1 MVSGVGTMEKKEANV
16 SRTLI
21 KGGTVVTASETVRCD
36 VLIEGEKVV
45 ALLGEGA
52 PEPTADTVIDATDRL
67 VFPGSVDAHTHME
80 IPFGAATS
88 KDTFE
93 TGTQAAAW
101 GGTTTIIDF
110 PIQMKGDSLMGSF
123 EATMN
128 KAAGSSAFDFGF
140 HQIVGDVNEQSLAEI
155 DLVLGEGVTSYKLFT
170 AYPGVYYS
178 TDAEVAKVMQWAAG
192 NGSTILMH
200 AENGSAIDLL
210 REQAIAR
217 GDTAPLA
224 HAATRPAALEG
235 EAAHRVILLAEM
247 TGAPVYIV
255 HISAKQVVRE
265 IAAARARGT
274 NAFGETCPQYLFL
287 ELSMLD
293 QGFEGAKYV
302 CSPPL
307 RDPAEG
313 HQAALWQGLANDDLQ
328 VIATDHCP
336 FDFEGQKTLGREDFT
351 QIPNGLPVVEHRF
364 PLMLH
369 AALAENRFSLNRMV
383 EISAAAPAKMFGLYP
398 QKGTIAVGCD
408 ADIAIVD
415 PAATS
420 VISAETHHMNVD
432 YSCFEGMELTG
443 KVETVL
449 SRGQVIVSDDRFV
462 GNKSHGRYLRRGLN
476 QLLF

>member
-1 MVSGVGTMEKKEANV
+1 MDRK
-16 SRTLI
+16 LI
-21 KGGTVVTASETVRCD
+21 VGGTVVTATETMRCD

-45 ALLGEGA
+45 ALLDGDV
-52 PEPTADTVIDATDRL
+52 EPPRVEQTIDATGRL

-93 TGTQAAAW
+93 TGTRAAAW

-110 PIQMKGDSLMGSF
+110 PIQMKGDSLIGSF
-123 EATMN
+123 EETMA
-128 KAAGSSAFDFGF
+128 KAAGSSAIDYGF
-140 HQIVGDVNEQSLAEI
+140 HQIVGDVNEQSLAEL
-155 DLVLGEGVTSYKLFT
+155 DLVLNEGVSSYKLFT

-178 TDAEVAKVMQWAAG
+178 TDGEVARVMQWAAE

-210 REQAIAR
+210 RAQAIAR

-224 HAATRPAALEG
+224 HAMTRPAAMEG

-255 HISAKQVVRE
+255 HISARQVVEE
-265 IAAARARGT
+265 IAAARRRGT
-274 NAFGETCPQYLFL
+274 NAFGETCPQYLYL
-287 ELSMLD
+287 ELGMLD
-293 QGFEGAKYV
+293 QGFEGAKFV

-313 HQAALWQGLANDDLQ
+313 HQAALWRGLANDDLQ
-328 VIATDHCP
+328 VVATDHCP
-336 FDFEGQKTLGREDFT
+336 FDFEGQKTLGRDDFT

-364 PLMLH
+364 PLMVH
-369 AALAENRFSLNRMV
+369 AALAEERFSLNRMV
-383 EISAAAPAKMFGLYP
+383 EIASTAPAKMFGLYP
-398 QKGTIAVGCD
+398 RKGTIAVGSD

-415 PAATS
+415 PKAK
-420 VISAETHHMNVD
+420 VVLSAETHHMNVD

-443 KVETVL
+443 RVETVL
-449 SRGQVIVSDDRFV
+449 SRGSVVVAEAEFV
-462 GNKSHGRYLRRGLN
+462 GRASHGKYLRRGLN

>member
-1 MVSGVGTMEKKEANV
+1 MRA
-16 SRTLI
+16 
-21 KGGTVVTASETVRCD
+21 D
-36 VLIEGEKVV
+36 VLVVGEKVA
-45 ALLGEGA
+45 ALLGEEA
-52 PEPTADTVIDATDRL
+52 AEPSVDRVIDATGRL

-123 EATMN
+123 EQTMA
-128 KAAGSSAFDFGF
+128 KAEGNSAIDFAF
-140 HQIVGDVNEQSLAEI
+140 HQIVGDVNEQSLAEL
-155 DLVLGEGVTSYKLFT
+155 DLVLKEGVTSYKLFT

-210 REQAIAR
+210 REQAIDR

-224 HAATRPAALEG
+224 HALTRPAALEG

-255 HISAKQVVRE
+255 HISAKQVVEE
-265 IAAARARGT
+265 IAAARRRGT

-293 QGFEGAKYV
+293 QGFEGAKFV

-307 RDPAEG
+307 RDPADG
-313 HQAALWQGLANDDLQ
+313 HQDALWRGLAGGDLQ

-336 FDFEGQKTLGREDFT
+336 FDFEGQKTLGRGDFT
-351 QIPNGLPVVEHRF
+351 RIPNGLPVVEHRF
-364 PLMLH
+364 PLMVH
-369 AALAENRFSLNRMV
+369 AALAEERFSLNRMV
-383 EISAAAPAKMFGLYP
+383 DISATAPAKMFGLFP
-398 QKGTIAVGCD
+398 RKGTIAVGGD
-408 ADIAIVD
+408 ADIAIVNPD
-415 PAATS
+415 AK
-420 VISAETHHMNVD
+420 VVLSAETHHMNVD
-432 YSCFEGMELTG
+432 YSCFEGVELTG
-443 KVETVL
+443 EVETVM
-449 SRGQVIVSDDRFV
+449 SRGEVIVANGEFV
-462 GNKSHGRYLRRGLN
+462 GSKSHGRYLRRGLN
-476 QLLF
+476 QLLV

>member
-1 MVSGVGTMEKKEANV
+1 M
-16 SRTLI
+16 SRKLI
-21 KGGTVVTASETVRCD
+21 QGGTVVTATETMRAD

-45 ALLGEGA
+45 GLLGEVA
-52 PEPTADTVIDATDRL
+52 DSPTVDEVIDATGRF

-93 TGTQAAAW
+93 TGTRAAAW

-123 EATMN
+123 EETMA
-128 KAAGSSAFDFGF
+128 KAAGSSAIDFGF
-140 HQIVGDVNEQSLAEI
+140 HQIVGDVNQQSLVEL
-155 DLVLGEGVTSYKLFT
+155 DRVFDEGVTSYKLFT

-178 TDAEVAKVMQWAAG
+178 TDAELMKVMQWASG
-192 NGSTILMH
+192 NGSTVLMH

-224 HAATRPAALEG
+224 HALTRPAEMEG
-235 EAAHRVILLAEM
+235 EAAHRTILLAEL
-247 TGAPVYIV
+247 TGAPLYIV
-255 HISAKQVVRE
+255 HISARQVVDE
-265 IAAARARGT
+265 IAAARARGSHV
-274 NAFGETCPQYLFL
+274 FGETCPQYLYL
-287 ELSMLD
+287 ELSLLD

-307 RDPAEG
+307 RDPADG
-313 HQAALWQGLANDDLQ
+313 HQDALWRGLANNDLQ
-328 VIATDHCP
+328 VVATDHCP

-369 AALAENRFSLNRMV
+369 AALEDKRFSLNRMV
-383 EISAAAPAKMFGLYP
+383 DISATTPAKLFGLFP
-398 QKGTIAVGCD
+398 QKGTIAVGSD

-415 PAATS
+415 PEATDVLSAA
-420 VISAETHHMNVD
+420 THHMNVD

-449 SRGQVIVSDDRFV
+449 SRGKVIVSGGRFL
-462 GNKSHGRYLRRGLN
+462 GNKAHGRYLKRGLN
-476 QLLF
+476 QLVG

>member
-1 MVSGVGTMEKKEANV
+1 MARK
-16 SRTLI
+16 LI
-21 KGGTVVTASETVRCD
+21 SGGTVITATEMTRSD
-36 VLIEGEKVV
+36 VLIDGEKVA
-45 ALLGEGA
+45 ALLAADA
-52 PEPTADTVIDATDRL
+52 PHPEVDQVIDATDRL
-67 VFPGSVDAHTHME
+67 VFPGSIDAHTHME

-93 TGTQAAAW
+93 TGTRAAAW

-110 PIQMKGDSLMGSF
+110 PIQMKGDSLIGSF
-123 EATMN
+123 EETMA
-128 KAAGSSAFDFGF
+128 KALGHSAIDFGF
-140 HQIVGDVNEQSLAEI
+140 HQIVGDVNEQSLA
-155 DLVLGEGVTSYKLFT
+155 DLDVVLAEGVTSYKLFT

-178 TDAEVAKVMQWAAG
+178 TDGEVARVMQWAAE

-210 REQAIAR
+210 RAQAIAR

-224 HAATRPAALEG
+224 HALTRPAQLEG

-255 HISAKQVVRE
+255 HISAKQVVAE
-265 IAAARARGT
+265 IAAARQRGV
-274 NAFGETCPQYLFL
+274 NAFGETCPQYLYL
-287 ELSMLD
+287 ELGMLD

-313 HQAALWQGLANDDLQ
+313 HQQALWRGLANGDLQ

-336 FDFEGQKTLGREDFT
+336 FDFEGQKTLGRDDFT

-364 PLMLH
+364 PLMVH
-369 AALAENRFSLNRMV
+369 AALAEGRFSLNRMV
-383 EISAAAPAKMFGLYP
+383 EISATAPAKMFGLYP
-398 QKGTIAVGCD
+398 QKGTIAVGSD
-408 ADIAIVD
+408 ADIVIVD
-415 PAATS
+415 PKTKA
-420 VISAETHHMNVD
+420 VVSAQTHHMNVD

-443 KVETVL
+443 GVETVM
-449 SRGQVIVSDDRFV
+449 SRGKVIVSAGEFV
-462 GNKSHGRYLRRGLN
+462 GQQNHGRYLRRGLN
-476 QLLF
+476 QLLQ